1 MIGFAG
7 FPGRAQASSAF
18 GARRMIR
25 IFNLLAAAIAAVI
38 VSSQAALAQPVPLR
52 KEHAYAGAHRPLAQ
66 LATVY
71 GTMLTSWPQTRTFVC
86 EIDGK
91 DYRAMIAISVCPSI
105 IYLLP
110 GHHRLG
116 ISHGHGNR
124 SGKGTLSVNLA
135 AGRVYEIG
143 IDYPE
148 RERVSFRPIEKPQ
161 GYVLT
166 YKDVMPVPYQSGS
179 RQNSRIDP

>member
-1 MIGFAG
+1 MK
-7 FPGRAQASSAF
+7 
-18 GARRMIR
+18 R
-25 IFNLLAAAIAAVI
+25 ILKLLAAAIAAVS
-38 VSSQAALAQPVPLR
+38 VSSHAALAQPVPLR
-52 KEHAYAGAHRPLAQ
+52 KEHAYAGSHRPLAQ

-71 GTMLTSWPQTRTFVC
+71 GTMLTSWPLTQTFVC

-91 DYRAMIAISVCPSI
+91 SYRAMIAISVCPSI

-110 GHHRLG
+110 GSHRLG

-148 RERVSFRPIEKPQ
+148 SMRVSFRPIEKPQ
-161 GYVLT
+161 SFVLT